1 MSKDLKIPN
10 HIAIIM
16 DGNGR
21 WARRRMLPKSLG
33 HRQGMLAAEK
43 IINKCKLLGVR
54 YLTLYAFS
62 LENWSRDRSEV
73 DDLMNILSDYLEN
86 RVKELLNDNVRV
98 MFIGNKDLLPIN
110 IQNKMREIE
119 DLSKLN
125 EFNLIL
131 AISYSGRDEIER
143 AAYNLA
149 SSALKDPDILNLK
162 RGVFKDF
169 INPLEIPD
177 PDLLIRTGGEKRLS
191 NFLLWQIAYSELYF
205 VDKFW
210 PDFDAQDLLIAIEDF
225 SKRDRRYGK

>member
-1 MSKDLKIPN
+1 
-10 HIAIIM
+10 
-16 DGNGR
+16 
-21 WARRRMLPKSLG
+21 MLPKSLG

>member
-1 MSKDLKIPN
+1 MSKNLKIPN

-21 WARRRMLPKSLG
+21 WASRRMLPKSFG
-33 HRQGMLAAEK
+33 HRQGMLTAEK
-43 IINKCKLLGVR
+43 IINKCKLLGIR

-86 RVKELLNDNVRV
+86 RVKELLSDNVRV
-98 MFIGNKDLLPIN
+98 IFIGNKNLLPIN

-143 AAYNLA
+143 AAYNLV
-149 SSALKDPDILNLK
+149 SSALKDRDILNLK
-162 RGVFKDF
+162 HGVFKDF
-169 INPLEIPD
+169 INPLDIPD

-205 VDKFW
+205 IDKFW

>member
-131 AISYSGRDEIER
+131 AISYSGRDEIEC

-149 SSALKDPDILNLK
+149 NSALKDPDILNLK

-210 PDFDAQDLLIAIEDF
+210 PDFYAQDLLIAIEDF